1 MVFVLCKYL
10 WMSVYATYVVAH
22 GAQKRDL
29 DFMNLELQTAISKP
43 PDMCDGNKI
52 WFSGRKR
59 STLSG

>member
-1 MVFVLCKYL
+1 MVFVVCKCL
-10 WMSVYATYVVAH
+10 WMSVYAH